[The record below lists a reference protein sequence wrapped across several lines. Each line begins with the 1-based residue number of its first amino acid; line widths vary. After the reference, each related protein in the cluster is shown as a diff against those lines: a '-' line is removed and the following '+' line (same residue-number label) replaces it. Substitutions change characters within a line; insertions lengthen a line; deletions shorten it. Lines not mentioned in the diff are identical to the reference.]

1 VRSDHSRITIAA
13 LQILAIVTII
23 LLGTAVRR
31 GVDLPPPLRW
41 GGVLLVVG
49 LIALGVARE
58 PNTARTLRGVNWPRV
73 AVASGVLAAIA
84 AALLAWNS

>member
-1 VRSDHSRITIAA
+1 MRSDHSGVTTAV

-23 LLGTAVRR
+23 LLGTAVQR
-31 GVDLPPPLRW
+31 GVDLPAPLRW

-73 AVASGVLAAIA
+73 AVVSGVVAAIA
-84 AALLAWNS
+84 AALLAWKS